1 MSHRKEQVESTLQ
14 RALSEVLMR
23 RISDPR
29 IEGLVS
35 VTRLKVSDDY
45 KVADVY
51 VSVLPDKYEKRTL
64 AGLRAAASH
73 IHGHMVKAVS
83 MRAVPKLLFQIDDAH
98 KKEEAVY
105 DAIAKGLDREGID
118 PTQVKHITEGT
129 PIGAEDGLDDVLDT
143 DDVVRDEN
151 DVVDDADELVDE
163 ADELVDDEESL
174 VGTIDDDADDDDAE
188 EDNKSS
194 EA

>member
-73 IHGHMVKAVS
+73 IHGQMVKAVS
-83 MRAVPKLLFQIDDAH
+83 MRAGPKLLFQIDDAH
-98 KKEEAVY
+98 KKQEAVY

-129 PIGAEDGLDDVLDT
+129 PIGADDVADT
-143 DDVVRDEN
+143 DDAVRDEH
-151 DVVDDADELVDE
+151 DLVDADG
-163 ADELVDDEESL
+163 LVDDEGAL
-174 VGTIDDDADDDDAE
+174 VGTVDDVPGDAEEDDAE

>member
-1 MSHRKEQVESTLQ
+1 
-14 RALSEVLMR
+14 MR

-51 VSVLPDKYEKRTL
+51 VSVLPDKFEKRTL

-83 MRAVPKLLFQIDDAH
+83 MRAVPKLLFQIDAAH
-98 KKEEAVY
+98 KKEEAIY
-105 DAIAKGLDREGID
+105 DAIAKGLDREGLD
-118 PTQVKHITEGT
+118 PTQVPHIIEGT
-129 PIGAEDGLDDVLDT
+129 PVGDGDVEAG
-143 DDVVRDEN
+143 VDEV
-151 DVVDDADELVDE
+151 DVVDDGDDMDTRETLVSTVE
-163 ADELVDDEESL
+163 
-174 VGTIDDDADDDDAE
+174 DDD